1 MLAPLWVAAQVLSQV
16 LSPVLYV
23 ANTSTFGC
31 TSIEEIARLQ
41 HLRATKPAF
50 QKELVE
56 QVFEGQCVEI
66 TKGKVVEGA
75 IEPGDASWLR
85 VDRMI
90 QPPGYVAPLHDFRK
104 FVGRK

>member
-1 MLAPLWVAAQVLSQV
+1 MLAALWVASQ
-16 LSPVLYV
+16 VLYV

-41 HLRATKPAF
+41 RLRATKPAF

-56 QVFEGQCVEI
+56 QLFEGQCVEI

-75 IEPGDASWLR
+75 IEPGDASLLR
-85 VDRMI
+85 VDRQI
-90 QPPGYVAPLHDFRK
+90 QPPGYIAPLNDFQKLKAPNGSR
-104 FVGRK
+104 